1 VASIQATDEKHG
13 GGFRARAGAL
23 TLLYLSSPLERPV
36 LRTLMAELTT
46 GVKMQEI
53 GPPDPEF
60 MRMGIFEDPYLL
72 EPADPDHPPGEPIGP
87 DTLLQ
92 PTPAGNEVPFV
103 GAVLADW
110 LRRCPQGP
118 LEQGPE
124 SGRQMAALLGGWAS
138 MTIHALA
145 GGPRS
150 AAQVCEAIQVI
161 DREAIDA
168 RIDSMLATGLLE
180 QAPGED
186 PDGEPLVR
194 ATEWLRRA
202 VAPLAVAARME
213 LRFPPGDTAPIAA
226 LDVEAALQLTL
237 PLLKLPRRFRGACSL
252 AVELAEGV
260 AGSPAGVTARIEDGS
275 VVACKR
281 GLDPNA
287 QVAVSGDTGAWLD
300 AVIDRRTERISSSG
314 ERRLAKRILRELHRT
329 LFKGVAPLKIPRRK

>member
-1 VASIQATDEKHG
+1 MASIQATDEG
-13 GGFRARAGAL
+13 YRARAGAL
-23 TLLYLSSPLERPV
+23 TLLYLASPLERPV

-46 GVKMQEI
+46 GVKVQEI
-53 GPPDPEF
+53 EPPDPEF
-60 MRMGIFEDPYLL
+60 MVMAVFEDSYLL
-72 EPADPDHPPGEPIGP
+72 EPADPDHPPEEPIGP
-87 DTLLQ
+87 DTMMR
-92 PTPAGNEVPFV
+92 PTPAGREVPFV
-103 GAVLADW
+103 GTVLARW

-118 LEQGPE
+118 LELG
-124 SGRQMAALLGGWAS
+124 SGARRHMAALLGGWAS

-150 AAQVCEAIQVI
+150 AAQVCEAIQVL
-161 DREAIDA
+161 DREVIDA
-168 RIDSMLATGLLE
+168 RIESMLETGLLE
-180 QAPGED
+180 EAPGED

-202 VAPLAVAARME
+202 VAPLAAAARME

-226 LDVEAALQLTL
+226 LDVEAAFQLTL

-260 AGSPAGVTARIEDGS
+260 AGSPAGVTAQIEDGS
-275 VVACKR
+275 VVACAR
-281 GLDPNA
+281 GLDPDA

-300 AVIDRRTERISSSG
+300 AVIDRRTEGISSSG

-329 LFKGVAPLKIPRRK
+329 LFKGIPPLKIPRRR

>member
-1 VASIQATDEKHG
+1 MASIQATDEKNG
-13 GGFRARAGAL
+13 EGYRARAGAL

-60 MRMGIFEDPYLL
+60 LAVGIFEDPYLL
-72 EPADPDHPPGEPIGP
+72 EPADPDHPPGAPIGP

-103 GAVLADW
+103 AAALADW

-118 LEQGPE
+118 LEHGPE

-150 AAQVCEAIQVI
+150 AAQACEAIEVV
-161 DREAIDA
+161 DRGAVDA
-168 RIDSMLATGLLE
+168 RIASMLETGLLE

-186 PDGEPLVR
+186 PDGEPLLQV
-194 ATEWLRRA
+194 TEWLRRA
-202 VAPLAVAARME
+202 VAPLAAAARME

-226 LDVEAALQLTL
+226 LDVEAAFQLTL
-237 PLLKLPRRFRGACSL
+237 PLLKLPRNFWGACSL
-252 AVELAEGV
+252 AVELEQGV
-260 AGSPAGVTARIEDGS
+260 AGSPAGVTARVEQGR
-275 VVACKR
+275 VVACER
-281 GLDPNA
+281 GLDPDA
-287 QVAVSGDTGAWLD
+287 RTAISGSTGAWLD
-300 AVIDRRTERISSSG
+300 AVIDRRAERIHSSG

-329 LFKGVAPLKIPRRK
+329 LFKGVPR